1 MNEMAY
7 FLKSTGDHTD
17 RTAEI
22 EAMLNTHGV
31 CCLDSGI
38 FTVRG
43 VNMPPHSTIYGQN
56 EATRVVLADDVQEGY
71 AIRLETF
78 CTVRDLTLLGT
89 EGETAIPA
97 DTTVGTRHGLLFE
110 GTATTKDWMGPDLKL
125 NSIIHGLQIRGFS
138 GGGLTCRDTGYY
150 IRASITASDCH
161 IVHCGAGINISHYS
175 EYHKFTNMLCDENG
189 IGCVNNGGNNMFLN
203 CGFNGNRLGFLIDNS
218 RGQTPNDAHGSAVG
232 CTINHTDNNKGVGVM
247 LLGVKNG
254 YVFSGGQMFFSKIVL
269 ENSDAIHFTGMNI
282 GRGTE
287 ISVRGGSLTMFTDC
301 AFLGEPTFTV
311 ESNDAVRVRNCFLK
325 DGSEYMLR

>member
-22 EAMLNTHGV
+22 EAMLNIHGV

-56 EATRVVLADDVQEGY
+56 EATRVILDPTVTEGF
-71 AIRLETF
+71 AICLESF
-78 CTVRDLTLLGT
+78 CTLRDLTVLGT
-89 EGETAIPA
+89 EGESAIPA
-97 DTTVGTRHGLLFE
+97 DETVGTRHGVLLE

-125 NSIIHGLQIRGFS
+125 NGILHGLQIRGFS

-150 IRASITASDCH
+150 IRASLTASDCH
-161 IVHCGAGINISHYS
+161 ILHCGAGINISHYS
-175 EYHKFTNMLCDENG
+175 EYHKFTNMHCTENG
-189 IGCVNNGGNNMFLN
+189 IGCVNNGGNNVFVG
-203 CGFNGNRLGFLIDNS
+203 CAFDGNRLGFLIDNS
-218 RGQTPNDAHGSAVG
+218 QGQTPNDAHGSMVG
-232 CTINHTDNNKGVGVM
+232 CTVNHTDNNKGVGIK

-254 YVFSGGQMFFSKIVL
+254 YVFSGCQMFFSQIVL
-269 ENSDAIHFTGMNI
+269 ENSTGIQFTGMNI
-282 GRGTE
+282 GRGMQ
-287 ISVRGGSLTMFTDC
+287 VQVKGGGLMMFTDC
-301 AFLGEPTFTV
+301 VCLGDITFTV
-311 ESNDAVRVRNCFLK
+311 TDNDAVRVKNCFYK
-325 DGSEYMLR
+325 DGREVVI